1 MSFYIRGFI
10 YTSHRSWGATRDIG
24 RGPLRQVNI
33 KTGLLLKPLNLGHK
47 AIVFYKGCNSNFEVN
62 IFQILKVAT
71 NETTT
76 LNSMYLDSG

>member
-1 MSFYIRGFI
+1 MKMGF
-10 YTSHRSWGATRDIG
+10 
-24 RGPLRQVNI
+24 
-33 KTGLLLKPLNLGHK
+33 
-47 AIVFYKGCNSNFEVN
+47 AIKGCNSNFEVN